1 MAPERRLPMLK
12 PNLVPGRTLRVGVV
26 GVRRLDPANAGHLRL
41 EIDKLLRDVDN
52 QATLDGEETLP
63 AMEIVSCLAEGAER
77 LVTDWAIKAGYQLTC
92 VLPFRQATYEEDFAG
107 TGSIATFRALLE
119 RAEGQVL
126 ELDGSRAEEARA
138 YKAACRLVVR
148 NSDLIIAI
156 WDGRAG
162 GTGDTT
168 EMAVRLAAED
178 GPPVAL
184 LHPSETRPA
193 RWIESP
199 HDLVRGAAAPRATE
213 RLPLYVHR
221 LMALPDPP
229 ESSLGM
235 LHAAARGVR
244 RLVKEPVRVAA
255 KLGPSQPVL
264 DFLAAR
270 ERPAWAPLQV
280 HDWVMAVLGWVP
292 GAAGH
297 PRDDEPQM
305 PPEADAWS
313 HWLEHA
319 EREARTYEARDGSGV
334 LLGFIALGVC
344 LAAIALPS
352 IGMAAGGAVAVALLV
367 VADGIF
373 GWRAKAR
380 SYRLVA
386 EFCRVQQLLAPL
398 GWCLAHGG
406 GWASGVRER
415 AGAWRLPR
423 IDPIAWEA
431 WLYSAWLR
439 DVRVPFGAMDRDR
452 VEMARDAA
460 LFGVL
465 EERADT
471 LERDAVRRHQVG
483 LRLRLIGEACL
494 LATLVIV
501 VARYR
506 MGDDAWLERTGAIL
520 PAVAIAALGYA
531 AWTRLRGHA
540 VKATLALRAVRRA
553 RQRIAEMDCAAP
565 LASQA
570 LGAELAAVGSAL
582 MAATPGWDA
591 LVRAGVDGDD
601 RMFDP
606 LEDAEKARSALLVN
620 GVDGDPADAPPAGAP
635 PMGAPNVPLERLPRY
650 RVPRGKVRLRRR

>member
-1 MAPERRLPMLK
+1 MLK
-12 PNLVPGRTLRVGVV
+12 PHLVPGRTLRVGVV
-26 GVRRLDPANAGHLRL
+26 GVRRLDPANADHLRL

-52 QATLDGEETLP
+52 QATLDGEESLP

-92 VLPFRQATYEEDFAG
+92 VLPFRQATYEEDFSG
-107 TGSIATFRALLE
+107 TDSIAAFRALLE

-126 ELDGSRAEEARA
+126 ELDGSRAEEDRA
-138 YKAACRLVVR
+138 YAAACRLVVH

-162 GTGDTT
+162 GSRDTT
-168 EMAVRLAAED
+168 EMAVRLAAEA

-184 LHPSETRPA
+184 LHPSQTRPA

-199 HDLVRGAAAPRATE
+199 HDLVAGAAAARATE

-229 ESSLGM
+229 ETGIGM
-235 LHAAARGVR
+235 LHAVARAVR
-244 RLVKEPVRVAA
+244 RLVWEPIRMAA
-255 KLGPSQPVL
+255 KRGPSQPVL

-292 GAAGH
+292 SAAGGR
-297 PRDDEPQM
+297 PRDDEPPM

-313 HWLEHA
+313 RWFAHA
-319 EREARTYEARDGSGV
+319 DREARTHAARDRTAV
-334 LLGFIALGVC
+334 LLGFAALGVC
-344 LAAIALPS
+344 LAALALRSTGP
-352 IGMAAGGAVAVALLV
+352 AAGAAVLIALLV
-367 VADGIF
+367 IADGLF

-386 EFCRVQQLLAPL
+386 AFCRVQQLLAPL
-398 GWCLAHGG
+398 GWRLPNTG

-415 AGAWRLPR
+415 VGTWGPPR

-452 VEMARDAA
+452 VEMARDSA
-460 LFGVL
+460 LNGVL
-465 EERADT
+465 QERADT
-471 LERDAVRRHQVG
+471 LERDAVRQHQAG

-501 VARYR
+501 VAHDR
-506 MGDDAWLERTGAIL
+506 MGNDAWLARSGVIL
-520 PAVAIAALGYA
+520 PAVAIAVLGYA

-540 VKATLALRAVRRA
+540 VEATLALRAVRRT
-553 RQRIAEMDCAAP
+553 RQRIAAMDCAAP

-570 LGAELAAVGSAL
+570 LGAELAALGQVL

-591 LVRAGVDGDD
+591 LVQAGVDGVDQ
-601 RMFDP
+601 MFDP
-606 LEDAEKARSALLVN
+606 LEDAEKARAKLTVN
-620 GVDGDPADAPPAGAP
+620 GVDELPGDAPQ
-635 PMGAPNVPLERLPRY
+635 MGAPNVPLERLPRH

>member
-26 GVRRLDPANAGHLRL
+26 GVRRLDPANAEHLRH

-52 QATLDGEETLP
+52 QATLDGEETMP

-92 VLPFRQATYEEDFAG
+92 VLPFRQATYEEDFSG
-107 TGSIATFRALLE
+107 TDSIAAFRTLLG

-126 ELDGSRAEEARA
+126 ELDGSRAEEGRA
-138 YKAACRLVVR
+138 YEAACRLVVR

-162 GTGDTT
+162 GPRDTT

-184 LHPSETRPA
+184 LHPSQTQPA

-199 HDLVRGAAAPRATE
+199 HDLVAGAAAARATE

-229 ESSLGM
+229 ESGIGM

-244 RLVKEPVRVAA
+244 RLVKEPIRMAA
-255 KLGPSQPVL
+255 KWGPSQPVL

-270 ERPAWAPLQV
+270 ERPAWAPLQA
-280 HDWVMAVLGWVP
+280 HDGVMAVLGWVP
-292 GAAGH
+292 STAGGY
-297 PRDDEPQM
+297 RQDDEPQM
-305 PPEADAWS
+305 PPEADPWS
-313 HWLEHA
+313 LWLAHA
-319 EREARTYEARDGSGV
+319 EREARMYEARDGTAV
-334 LLGFIALGVC
+334 LLGFIALGFC
-344 LAAIALPS
+344 LAAIALAS
-352 IGMAAGGAVAVALLV
+352 VDVAASGAVLIALLV
-367 VADGIF
+367 IADGIF

-398 GWCLAHGG
+398 GWRLPSTG

-415 AGAWRLPR
+415 AGEWRLPR

-452 VEMARDAA
+452 VEMARDSA
-460 LFGVL
+460 LNGVL
-465 EERADT
+465 HERVGT
-471 LERDAVRRHQVG
+471 LERDAVRQHQAG

-501 VARYR
+501 VAQYR
-506 MGDDAWLERTGAIL
+506 MGDDAWLEPAGVIL
-520 PAVAIAALGYA
+520 PAVAIAVLGYA
-531 AWTRLRGHA
+531 AWSRLRGRA

-553 RQRIAEMDCAAP
+553 RQRISEMDCAAP

-570 LGAELAAVGSAL
+570 LGAELAALGQAL

-591 LVRAGVDGDD
+591 LVRAGVDGVDQ
-601 RMFDP
+601 MFDP
-606 LEDAEKARSALLVN
+606 LEDAEKARAKLAVN
-620 GVDGDPADAPPAGAP
+620 SMDDDRADAP